1 MVRPHHILLTAAAI
15 LFVVVWAATAEAGT
29 GYIDTTNALPSPF
42 YEAHDIW
49 YTNYTYDGLDR
60 RIRTED
66 ISVGPQVPP
75 PDPGF
80 WIDSFFDVTYRI
92 EFDDGVNPPDLWEVT
107 TTAEMRV
114 TGLPWDGVNPTR
126 EFGVEILSLELVSP
140 SNPDIILAESPTEVS
155 GGLSVVTDLGGGLY
169 HIDSFFDVFFDL
181 SMHGPGGPWEAPDV
195 AQMVDGTPEPA
206 TLGLLALGG
215 LAIVNRRHNHK

>member
-1 MVRPHHILLTAAAI
+1 LLTAAAI
-15 LFVVVWAATAEAGT
+15 LFVVVWAATAEAA
-29 GYIDTTNALPSPF
+29 YNDDTNNLPSPF
-42 YEAHDIW
+42 YEPEDIW

-60 RIRTED
+60 RIRTDD
-66 ISVGPQVPP
+66 ISVGPQLPP

-92 EFDDGVNPPDLWEVT
+92 EFADGVAPPDLWDVT
-107 TTAEMRV
+107 TTAEMRI

-126 EFGVEILSLELVSP
+126 EFDIEILSLELVSP
-140 SNPDIILAESPTEVS
+140 SNPDIILTESPVEIS
-155 GGLSVVTDLGGGLY
+155 GGTTTVTDLGGGIY

-181 SMHGPGGPWEAPDV
+181 SMHGVAGPWESGDSPQPV
-195 AQMVDGTPEPA
+195 VGTPEPA

-215 LAIVNRRHNHK
+215 LALLKGRKN